1 MFKNLRILFKL
12 GHIDR
17 NITFMQSPPMLAW
30 TPYQML
36 QEQLVADQQRML
48 NVSYHA
54 IAPLLKT
61 HQRLPQIPKEVRA
74 TTGNVM

>member
-1 MFKNLRILFKL
+1 MSFTL

-36 QEQLVADQQRML
+36 REAGCQYET
-48 NVSYHA
+48 
-54 IAPLLKT
+54 I
-61 HQRLPQIPKEVRA
+61 EVCSHRD
-74 TTGNVM
+74 TTIL